1 MSGSA
6 FSMKY
11 CFGLKLSRS
20 TNVGSFLFL
29 IALAGSVY
37 GQGAVKGSVANN
49 PLGPFTE
56 SIERRSRETAL
67 RSLKPEPTERRT
79 ERIDPAVLEQ
89 LNEDFKQIQIVRLE
103 LVGDIKKGSPL
114 ERKRLLTDLDEIN
127 ERSDRLR
134 AFLAFSEAKESD
146 TRIARAEADK
156 MEIDQAIVRLCS
168 EINRFVENPIFKT
181 AGAYQALDA
190 LEAARTLD
198 LMVGLSTDIKK
209 RVKKSH
215 GSKK

>member
-156 MEIDQAIVRLCS
+156 MEI
-168 EINRFVENPIFKT
+168 NRFVENPIFKT